1 MSTTRFAT
9 MMKKAPKSTVPW
21 IAGRSELTIE
31 S

>member
-1 MSTTRFAT
+1 MSTKMFAT
-9 MMKKAPKSTVPW
+9 MMKKAPNKTVPW